1 MTATALKSASRL
13 GFAVLLL
20 TLAAWARPLSAT
32 PSSTAE
38 VDWCAECAAGFACI
52 PCCRCDGG
60 TAAYCKMQCLP

>member
-13 GFAVLLL
+13 VFAVLLL
-20 TLAAWARPLSAT
+20 TLAVWARPLAAA
-32 PSSTAE
+32 PEPAGE

-60 TAAYCKMQCLP
+60 TPTFCKMQCLP